1 MPLILHKKKTRMSIS
16 EEWFCWLFWGKIALE
31 LLKGRLSVLI
41 MLLRHLIGFFFL
53 LSFLALNI
61 DKAASESMQVNHAA
75 HTKGFL
81 IEFASSMS
89 FTQGKGMRVQS

>member
-1 MPLILHKKKTRMSIS
+1 MAIL
-16 EEWFCWLFWGKIALE
+16 GKNALE
-31 LLKGRLSVLI
+31 LLKGRMSV
-41 MLLRHLIGFFFL
+41 HAYKTFVGFFFVFLFL

-61 DKAASESMQVNHAA
+61 DRAASENMQVNHVA
-75 HTKGFL
+75 HTEGLL